1 MTKRCRDVM
10 TSNPTYC
17 MPGDLSVRAAQLMQR
32 EDVGLIPVVNDE
44 ALKPLVGVV
53 TDRDLALRVV
63 ALNRHPS
70 QTTVDT
76 VMSAEPITCHPDD
89 DLDLALDR
97 MKEFQVRRIPIVDER
112 GSLVGIVA
120 QADVALRTNET
131 AETAEVVAEISRP
144 G

>member
-1 MTKRCRDVM
+1 MMQKCRDVM
-10 TSNPTYC
+10 TQNPTVC

-44 ALKPLVGVV
+44 DMKPLVGVV

-63 ALNRHPS
+63 AQNRHPS
-70 QTTVDT
+70 QTTVEA

-89 DLDLALDR
+89 DISLAMDR

-120 QADVALRTNET
+120 QADVALRTEESE
-131 AETAEVVAEISRP
+131 ETAEVVAEISKP
-144 G
+144 S